1 MVSPSLPESTDD
13 AMNTCVVVLVN
24 ESIMNRLT
32 IGLHVGNACPD
43 PKQDERRLTGARA
56 WRHAATQAT
65 MRT

>member
-56 WRHAATQAT
+56 
-65 MRT
+65 